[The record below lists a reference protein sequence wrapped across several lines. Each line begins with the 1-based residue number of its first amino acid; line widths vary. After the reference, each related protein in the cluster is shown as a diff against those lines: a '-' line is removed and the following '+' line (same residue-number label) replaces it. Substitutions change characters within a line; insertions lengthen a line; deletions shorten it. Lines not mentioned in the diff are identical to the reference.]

1 MFELD
6 ADDSN
11 DDVQEAVSISEGDH
25 CIAPDGREWVV
36 VEGLAKTMGE
46 TFTILEAADQSGEQC
61 GVTSVSEFCEEWEV
75 LD

>member
-1 MFELD
+1 MFGID
-6 ADDSN
+6 GDSN

-25 CIAPDGREWVV
+25 CIGPDGREWVV

-46 TFTILEAADQSGEQC
+46 RLTILEAADRSGDQA
-61 GVTSVSEFCEEWEV
+61 GVTSAAEFVNEWEV